1 MQNQDI
7 FQKPRNSSFLSFLL
21 KQYCASKVRAQDQKN
36 IFSEVRKLNERIFTP
51 APLFLSCIFISVP
64 VHSFFYPSMFLSYLF
79 IPVSVYIYVS
89 LFLVIH
95 IYPFSCLYMLS
106 LFLVIH
112 IILVSV
118 AISSSTKRLLN
129 KIKKKMQMGINFKK
143 CTYSPLSP
151 GSYLCI
157 LFLFLV
163 THIYPCSH
171 PQLEQKR
178 LLNKIYKNI
187 N

>member
-1 MQNQDI
+1 
-7 FQKPRNSSFLSFLL
+7 
-21 KQYCASKVRAQDQKN
+21 
-36 IFSEVRKLNERIFTP
+36 
-51 APLFLSCIFISVP
+51 
-64 VHSFFYPSMFLSYLF
+64 MFLSYLF

-187 N
+187 NWEKIGIHEEKTHIHPCSLIIHIFVPVQSSYIFIQGCFIKY